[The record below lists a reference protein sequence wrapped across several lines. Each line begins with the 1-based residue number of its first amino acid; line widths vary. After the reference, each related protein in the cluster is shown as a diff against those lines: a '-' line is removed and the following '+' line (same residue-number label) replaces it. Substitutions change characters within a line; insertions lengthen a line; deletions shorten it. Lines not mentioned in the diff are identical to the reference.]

1 MCALSESLKFSILAL
16 QKFLAVHVIGL
27 VGCLV
32 CRGDVKVKKWSL
44 MSLMITPDCVLL
56 LAVLVSM
63 WSMSE

>member
-32 CRGDVKVKKWSL
+32 CRGDVKVKNGH
-44 MSLMITPDCVLL
+44 
-56 LAVLVSM
+56 
-63 WSMSE
+63 